1 MRQDE
6 FGNLSEWGDVLERLE
21 QLKCSGQLD
30 DHQTG
35 LARLVR
41 FQGNWRLREA
51 ALQSC
56 LEIASASDVLIADTL
71 NTLAD
76 EQTPLRLRVLAADSL
91 GHLLPRYSP
100 QAGSPFDVERVT
112 EVMAQVA
119 TRVQPPVLAD
129 ALRQAL
135 AAVEGSASGGAQPA
149 LSMAASAAGR

>member
-21 QLKCSGQLD
+21 QLKRSGELD
-30 DHQTG
+30 GHQTG
-35 LARLVR
+35 LARLIR
-41 FQGNWRLREA
+41 YHGNWRLREA
-51 ALQSC
+51 ALKSC
-56 LEIASASDVLIADTL
+56 LEISCASDVLIADTL

-91 GHLLPRYSP
+91 AHLVPRYAP
-100 QAGSPFDVERVT
+100 ENGSPFDVERVT

-119 TRVQPPVLAD
+119 ARVQPPVLAD
-129 ALRQAL
+129 AVQQAL
-135 AAVEGSASGGAQPA
+135 AAVEGQGTGRTESV